1 MATPPE
7 VGQRHGLKQSKSVE
21 NPQQTIGW
29 PQQQTQWTLL
39 DWPRSKKLKGWKAET
54 GERKAGVKEQGC
66 EEQEDGEDKKEPL
79 TAAGDQG

>member
-1 MATPPE
+1 LVHFIGCLIRITS
-7 VGQRHGLKQSKSVE
+7 R
-21 NPQQTIGW
+21 PQQI
-29 PQQQTQWTLL
+29 QRTLL